1 MSNIF
6 GKQLLKDL
14 LSNTTSTES
23 SFNLP
28 KYVTINEKKLN
39 DSITSAFVQNGGSMG
54 LSSAKENTE
63 AEINQLISMLTS
75 ESSEVNNN
83 STETVAL
90 ENKLKNMLQ
99 EGGARKKRTQRGGAN
114 DEVRNACEVLK
125 RNGIK
130 VKECGDSESLNIF
143 TPNSSSN
150 SESSILGGIL
160 KPKDNNETSSINN
173 VLSPSKMSPTSE
185 VPAGPSKRIT
195 PTKINDSATSSAV
208 PVTVADT
215 TTSEMNALFIP
226 SSSSKK
232 LGNNSTSSAVPNI
245 PVNDLST
252 TSVSVK
258 LNKENSSATSSAIPN
273 IPSNELSAT
282 SVVGSSKKNK
292 DLSAT
297 SSEVPNIATS
307 DVSATS
313 VVGSSKKSKDNSS
326 VTSSEV
332 PNVSGNLSPTSVSSP
347 GSSANTTTSVGNRSL
362 LDVLGDTVSNGFR
375 TLGKIFEDDK
385 KTTTIKG
392 GAKKNSKRA
401 SKKGSKKNSKKMN
414 GGAKKNSKNAKKGK
428 GRK

>member
-23 SFNLP
+23 SFTLP

-39 DSITSAFVQNGGSMG
+39 DSITSSFVQNGGSNGFNSVTSSAVQKGGSMG

-63 AEINQLISMLTS
+63 AEVNQLISMLTS

-99 EGGARKKRTQRGGAN
+99 DGGARKKRSQRGGAN
-114 DEVRNACEVLK
+114 DEIKNACEVLK
-125 RNGIK
+125 RNGIN
-130 VKECGDSESLNIF
+130 VKECENSESLNIF

-150 SESSILGGIL
+150 TESSILGGIL
-160 KPKDNNETSSINN
+160 KAKDNNETSSVNT
-173 VLSPSKMSPTSE
+173 VLSPNKMSSTSE
-185 VPAGPSKRIT
+185 VPLGPSKRLT
-195 PTKINDSATSSAV
+195 PTKIIDSATSSVV
-208 PVTVADT
+208 PGSVTDA

-226 SSSSKK
+226 SNSSKK
-232 LGNNSTSSAVPNI
+232 LGNNSTSSVVANI
-245 PVNDLST
+245 APNDLSS
-252 TSVSVK
+252 TSVSAK
-258 LNKENSSATSSAIPN
+258 LNNSATSSVIPN
-273 IPSNELSAT
+273 IAPSELSAT

-297 SSEVPNIATS
+297 STDVPNIATS

-313 VVGSSKKSKDNSS
+313 PSSTGSSI
-326 VTSSEV
+326 
-332 PNVSGNLSPTSVSSP
+332 
-347 GSSANTTTSVGNRSL
+347 NTTTSVGNKSL
-362 LDVLGDTVSNGFR
+362 LDVLGETVSNGFR
-375 TLGKIFEDDK
+375 TLGKIFEDEK
-385 KTTTIKG
+385 KPNASIKG
-392 GAKKNSKRA
+392 GAKKS
-401 SKKGSKKNSKKMN
+401 SKKGSKKGSKRNSKKGSKRGSKRMS
-414 GGAKKNSKNAKKGK
+414 GGAKKKSKSAKKNSKNAKKGK